1 MNDLRNLLLDCRAT
15 LRRIDT
21 EFDEGPLRP
30 RLDKTIIAMSTPAPT
45 RAVAAPVAEPQSF
58 TAQQV
63 AYAWQQSARE
73 LHFTHPGLY
82 AELGDRVRERLGD
95 TLVDP
100 ATELLQAQAQL
111 RQTQSEC
118 AILQRELSTLQAA
131 LADAIAL
138 DEGDARGS
146 AADCALRR
154 VQRLAECACRGAGP
168 PKTEP
173 RRPDALAPTSAQ
185 LQQVADGASAFSVG
199 QREWC
204 IGEAVARTAFE
215 CTPEQLLAAGDR
227 ALARL
232 LLEDAPTP
240 V

>member
-1 MNDLRNLLLDCRAT
+1 MNELRNLLLDCRAT

-21 EFDEGPLRP
+21 AFDEGPLRP
-30 RLDKTIIAMSTPAPT
+30 RLDKTIIAMSTPAPV
-45 RAVAAPVAEPQSF
+45 RADAVPVAEPQGF
-58 TAQQV
+58 NAQQV
-63 AYAWQQSARE
+63 AYAWQQAARE

-111 RQTQSEC
+111 QETQSAC
-118 AILQRELSTLQAA
+118 ANLQRDLSALQAA

-138 DEGDARGS
+138 DDADARGS

-154 VQRLAECACRGAGP
+154 VQRLAECANRGAP
-168 PKTEP
+168 LSKPESQCP
-173 RRPDALAPTSAQ
+173 HALAPTSAQ
-185 LQQVADGASAFSVG
+185 LQQVAEGETAFSGG

-215 CTPEQLLAAGDR
+215 STPEQLLAAGDR

-232 LLEDAPTP
+232 LLEDTSTA
-240 V
+240 

>member
-1 MNDLRNLLLDCRAT
+1 MNELRNLLLDCRAT

-21 EFDEGPLRP
+21 AFDEGPLRP
-30 RLDKTIIAMSTPAPT
+30 RLDKTIIAMSTAGPT
-45 RAVAAPVAEPQSF
+45 RADAVAVAEPQSF

-63 AYAWQQSARE
+63 AYAWQQAARE

-100 ATELLQAQAQL
+100 ATELLQAQAQV
-111 RQTQSEC
+111 QETQSACES
-118 AILQRELSTLQAA
+118 LQRQLSTLHAA

-138 DEGDARGS
+138 DDDDARGS

-154 VQRLAECACRGAGP
+154 VQRLADGASRGAGL
-168 PKTEP
+168 PKAEP
-173 RRPDALAPTSAQ
+173 QRPDALAPTGAQ
-185 LQQVADGASAFSVG
+185 LQQVAEGAAAFSAG

-204 IGEAVARTAFE
+204 IGEAVVRTAFE
-215 CTPEQLLAAGDR
+215 CTPEKLLAAGDR
-227 ALARL
+227 ALAQL
-232 LLEDAPTP
+232 LLEDAVPA
-240 V
+240 